1 MVNSVSNYGRSGVHD
16 HIIQHRSAIILA
28 AYTLFLFGYVVLNP
42 DLQYQQWSDLFAATW
57 VKVFSLASLISTCDH
72 DWTSM
77 WTVATDYMKAT
88 VVRWSYLLSMGGV
101 LFTYLIWGIQ
111 ILWSV

>member
-16 HIIQHRSAIILA
+16 HIIQRLSAIILA
-28 AYTLFLFGYVVLNP
+28 AYTLFLFGFVVLNP

-57 VKVFSLASLISTCDH
+57 VKVFSLASLDSICAH
-72 DWTSM
+72 AWIGM

-88 VVRWSYLLSMGGV
+88 VVRLSFLIFMGGV